1 MKIIRALPV
10 RKSFSG
16 RKSWRDFG
24 AKIFPV
30 KKKKKMDGKKERNI
44 EGTTTNEKR
53 DTVHRLARH
62 NRAGRSQKG

>member
-30 KKKKKMDGKKERNI
+30 KKKKMDGKKERNI

-53 DTVHRLARH
+53 YGASV
-62 NRAGRSQKG
+62 SQA